1 MLRECSSWGQEMMQC
16 KYFFLTP
23 NGSMFTGK
31 FLKLGRFLAVLREH
45 IVFNVMLVEV
55 RKMNEVLS
63 ETVW

>member
-1 MLRECSSWGQEMMQC
+1 MMQC

-23 NGSMFTGK
+23 NGNMFTGK
-31 FLKLGRFLAVLREH
+31 FVKSGRFLAVLQEH